1 MRLRFLPVL
10 RGYTTCANSELLIN
24 WCFPSDRNNNLPH
37 NEKYHQCC
45 LRYSFKL
52 ERNLSILYCFSNFK
66 KLKEKKNRRKIR
78 LNERSRTFKGK
89 KLFVGILSQIKKV
102 YEEKCWRELMEF
114 LQILHVFHRDVVSIH
129 ERGIGLV
136 KAVTRKVIGCKAKFS
151 IHLQICQLTTPV
163 IRRGYIE

>member
-1 MRLRFLPVL
+1 M
-10 RGYTTCANSELLIN
+10 
-24 WCFPSDRNNNLPH
+24 
-37 NEKYHQCC
+37 
-45 LRYSFKL
+45 
-52 ERNLSILYCFSNFK
+52 
-66 KLKEKKNRRKIR
+66 
-78 LNERSRTFKGK
+78 NERSRTFKGK

-102 YEEKCWRELMEF
+102 YEEKCWREVMEF

>member
-52 ERNLSILYCFSNFK
+52 ERNLSVLYCFSNFK

-89 KLFVGILSQIKKV
+89 KLFVGIFVADKKSLR
-102 YEEKCWRELMEF
+102 REVLER
-114 LQILHVFHRDVVSIH
+114 IDGVSTNIT
-129 ERGIGLV
+129 RFPTRCGID
-136 KAVTRKVIGCKAKFS
+136 S
-151 IHLQICQLTTPV
+151 
-163 IRRGYIE
+163 

>member
-1 MRLRFLPVL
+1 M
-10 RGYTTCANSELLIN
+10 
-24 WCFPSDRNNNLPH
+24 
-37 NEKYHQCC
+37 
-45 LRYSFKL
+45 
-52 ERNLSILYCFSNFK
+52 
-66 KLKEKKNRRKIR
+66 
-78 LNERSRTFKGK
+78 NERSRTFKGK